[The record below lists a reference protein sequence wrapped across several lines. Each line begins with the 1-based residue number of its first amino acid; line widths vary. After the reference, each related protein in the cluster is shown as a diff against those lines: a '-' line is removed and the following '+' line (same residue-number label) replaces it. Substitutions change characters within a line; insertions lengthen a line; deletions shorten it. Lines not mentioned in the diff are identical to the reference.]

1 MQESA
6 HPKPASG
13 HASALDGSTTSGR
26 TSSELLL
33 DELAA
38 ERGRN
43 RLAAV
48 LTGLTGLGLAVG
60 VLAVVI
66 GRAYGAP
73 STGWL
78 ADYLGVGGTP
88 GLIAAAGLA
97 VAFLAGGVPAAAE
110 AIAELTREGKLDID
124 LLMVLAAVAAALVGE
139 PRDGA
144 VLLFL
149 FSLAG
154 TLEDNAFTN
163 TKGAVAAL
171 MQLKPETATLLD
183 DGEARVVPADLV
195 PIGARLLVR
204 PGERVPLDGVLESG
218 ASSVDQS
225 PITGESVPV
234 DKEVGDAL
242 FAGSINGYGAL
253 ELRVTKDASSST
265 LARMIELVTVARASR
280 SPSQRFSDWFGQRYT
295 VLVIVGTAL
304 ALGAFLLL
312 GTEPRAA
319 FYKAATLLVVASPCA
334 IVISVPAAVLSAL
347 ARAARMGV
355 LFKGGGAL
363 ERFGA
368 VDTVAFDKTG
378 TLTEGR
384 LQLTDALAFGASEDD
399 ALAAAAAIEAA
410 SDHPLAKTLCRAA
423 TARGLVGPAPSDVV
437 AVPGKGLVGKLA
449 GLPHWAG
456 NRKLAAELGIQL
468 PDEVSQ
474 ALSRL
479 EGQGKTVVLF
489 GDPARVTGLFGLADV
504 VRPSAAGALSRLA
517 DAGVKRFAMLT
528 GDHATVAAG
537 VARTLGLAAD
547 SVRSDLLPDEKVAA
561 VVELAK
567 GGKVAFVGDGV
578 NDAAA
583 LASADVGVAMGVAGS
598 DAALEAADVALLS
611 DDLARLPE
619 AFALA
624 KRANMVIRQNLA
636 FALGIMV
643 LMVVVTVFFHL
654 PLPLG
659 VIGHEGGTIL
669 VVTNGLRLL
678 GFAPQAPAKAAHPA
692 TSLSTTAG

>member
-1 MQESA
+1 M
-6 HPKPASG
+6 
-13 HASALDGSTTSGR
+13 
-26 TSSELLL
+26 
-33 DELAA
+33 
-38 ERGRN
+38 
-43 RLAAV
+43 AAV
-48 LTGLTGLGLAVG
+48 FTGLTGLGLAAA
-60 VLAVVI
+60 VLAVVV
-66 GRAYGAP
+66 GRAYDGQG
-73 STGWL
+73 SGWL
-78 ADYLGVGGTP
+78 ADYVGVGGVA
-88 GLIAAAGLA
+88 GLVAAVGLA

-110 AIAELTREGKLDID
+110 ALAELTRERKFDID

-154 TLEDNAFTN
+154 TLEDHAFTN

-171 MQLKPETATLLD
+171 MQLKPETATLLEGD
-183 DGEARVVPADLV
+183 ELRVVPSDSV

-204 PGERVPLDGVLESG
+204 PGERVPLDGVLERG

-234 DKEVGDAL
+234 DKAVGDAL

-265 LARMIELVTVARASR
+265 LARMIELVTEARASR

-295 VLVIVGTAL
+295 VLVIAGTAL
-304 ALGAFLLL
+304 ALAAFLLS
-312 GTEPRAA
+312 GTDPHAA

-368 VDTVAFDKTG
+368 VTTIAFDKTG

-384 LQLTDALAFGASEDD
+384 MQVTNIMAFGQSDD
-399 ALAAAAAIEAA
+399 AALAAAAAIEAA
-410 SDHPLAKTLCRAA
+410 SDHPLAKALCLAA
-423 TARGLVGPAPSDVV
+423 DSRGLACPTPSDVV

-449 GLPHWAG
+449 GTPHWVG
-456 NRKLAAELGIQL
+456 NRKLAAELGVGL
-468 PDEVSQ
+468 AEEAAA
-474 ALSRL
+474 ALARL
-479 EGQGKTVVLF
+479 ESAGKTVVIL
-489 GDPARVTGLFGLADV
+489 GDAQRVTGLFGMADV
-504 VRPSAAGALSRLA
+504 VRPSAAPALSQLA
-517 DAGVKRFAMLT
+517 RAGVKRFAMLT
-528 GDHATVAAG
+528 GDHAAVARDVG
-537 VARTLGLAAD
+537 RTLGLG
-547 SVRSDLLPDEKVAA
+547 SEGVRADLLPDEKVA
-561 VVELAK
+561 VVRELGA
-567 GGKVAFVGDGV
+567 GGTVAFVGDGV

-611 DDLARLPE
+611 DDLSRLPE
-619 AFALA
+619 AFELA
-624 KRANMVIRQNLA
+624 KRANGVIRQNLA

-643 LMVVVTVFFHL
+643 LMVIVTLFSHL

-669 VVTNGLRLL
+669 VVANGLRLL
-678 GFAPQAPAKAAHPA
+678 GFAPRAHKDAERPA
-692 TSLSTTAG
+692 TTLSTSVS

>member
-1 MQESA
+1 MREPERPNTGA
-6 HPKPASG
+6 GHAAASG
-13 HASALDGSTTSGR
+13 ETPRSASEG
-26 TSSELLL
+26 LL

-43 RLAAV
+43 RMAAV
-48 LTGLTGLGLAVG
+48 FTGLTGLGLAAA
-60 VLAVVI
+60 VLAVVV
-66 GRAYGAP
+66 GRAYDGQG
-73 STGWL
+73 SGWL
-78 ADYLGVGGTP
+78 ADYVGVGGVA
-88 GLIAAAGLA
+88 GLVAAVGLA

-110 AIAELTREGKLDID
+110 ALAELTRERKFDID

-154 TLEDNAFTN
+154 TLEDHAFTN

-171 MQLKPETATLLD
+171 MQLKPETATLLEGD
-183 DGEARVVPADLV
+183 ELRVVPSDSV

-204 PGERVPLDGVLESG
+204 PGERVPLDGVLERG

-234 DKEVGDAL
+234 DKAVGDAL

-265 LARMIELVTVARASR
+265 LARMIELVTEARASR

-295 VLVIVGTAL
+295 VLVIAGTAL
-304 ALGAFLLL
+304 ALAAFLLS
-312 GTEPRAA
+312 GTDPHAA

-368 VDTVAFDKTG
+368 VTTIAFDKTG

-384 LQLTDALAFGASEDD
+384 MQVTNIMAFGQSDD
-399 ALAAAAAIEAA
+399 AALAAAAAIEAA
-410 SDHPLAKTLCRAA
+410 SDHPLAKALCLAA
-423 TARGLVGPAPSDVV
+423 DSRGLACPTPSDVV

-449 GLPHWAG
+449 GTPHWVG
-456 NRKLAAELGIQL
+456 NRKLAAELGVGL
-468 PDEVSQ
+468 AEEAAA
-474 ALSRL
+474 ALARL
-479 EGQGKTVVLF
+479 ESAGKTVVIL
-489 GDPARVTGLFGLADV
+489 GDAQRVTGLFGMADV
-504 VRPSAAGALSRLA
+504 VRPSAAPALSQLA
-517 DAGVKRFAMLT
+517 RAGVKRFAMLT
-528 GDHATVAAG
+528 GDHAAVARDVG
-537 VARTLGLAAD
+537 RTLGLG
-547 SVRSDLLPDEKVAA
+547 SEGVRADLLPDEKVA
-561 VVELAK
+561 VVRELGA
-567 GGKVAFVGDGV
+567 GGTVAFVGDGV

-611 DDLARLPE
+611 DDLSRLPE
-619 AFALA
+619 AFELA
-624 KRANMVIRQNLA
+624 KRANGVIRQNLA

-643 LMVVVTVFFHL
+643 LMVIVTLFSHL

-669 VVTNGLRLL
+669 VVANGLRLL
-678 GFAPQAPAKAAHPA
+678 GFAPRAHKDAERPA
-692 TSLSTTAG
+692 TTLSTSVR

>member
-1 MQESA
+1 MREPERPNTGAGPAAPAGEGPSQARSA
-6 HPKPASG
+6 
-13 HASALDGSTTSGR
+13 
-26 TSSELLL
+26 SERLL

-48 LTGLTGLGLAVG
+48 FTGLTGLGLAVA

-66 GRAYGAP
+66 GRAHGGRGA
-73 STGWL
+73 GWL
-78 ADYLGVGGTP
+78 ADYVGVGGAA
-88 GLIAAAGLA
+88 GLVAAVGLA
-97 VAFLAGGVPAAAE
+97 VAFLAGGVPAAA
-110 AIAELTREGKLDID
+110 AALAELTRERKFDID

-154 TLEDNAFTN
+154 TLEDHAFTN

-171 MQLKPETATLLD
+171 MKLKPETATLLEGD
-183 DGEARVVPADLV
+183 ELRVVPSDSV

-204 PGERVPLDGVLESG
+204 PGERVPLDGVLERG

-234 DKEVGDAL
+234 DKAVGDAL

-253 ELRVTKDASSST
+253 EVRVTKDASSST
-265 LARMIELVTVARASR
+265 LARMIELVTAARASR

-304 ALGAFLLL
+304 ALGAFLLS
-312 GTEPRAA
+312 GTDPHAA

-368 VDTVAFDKTG
+368 VTTIAFDKTG

-384 LQLTDALAFGASEDD
+384 MHVTDVVAFGQSEDA

-410 SDHPLAKTLCRAA
+410 SDHPLAKALCRAA
-423 TARGLVGPAPSDVV
+423 DSRGLAGPTASDVV
-437 AVPGKGLVGKLA
+437 AVPGKGVVGKLA
-449 GLPHWAG
+449 GTPYWVG
-456 NRKLAAELGIQL
+456 NRKLAAELGVGL
-468 PDEVSQ
+468 AEEAA
-474 ALSRL
+474 ALARL
-479 EGQGKTVVLF
+479 ESAGKTVVIL
-489 GDPARVTGLFGLADV
+489 GDAQRVTGLFGMADV
-504 VRPSAAGALSRLA
+504 VRPSAARALSQLA
-517 DAGVKRFAMLT
+517 RAGVRRFAMLT
-528 GDHATVAAG
+528 GDHAAVALDVG
-537 VARTLGLAAD
+537 RTLGLRPEE
-547 SVRSDLLPDEKVAA
+547 VRADLLPDEKVT
-561 VVELAK
+561 VVGELGAS
-567 GGKVAFVGDGV
+567 GTVAFVGDGV

-583 LASADVGVAMGVAGS
+583 LATADVGVAMGVAGS

-611 DDLARLPE
+611 DDLSRLPE
-619 AFALA
+619 AFELA
-624 KRANMVIRQNLA
+624 KRANGVIRQNLA

-643 LMVVVTVFFHL
+643 LMVIITLFSHL

-669 VVTNGLRLL
+669 VVANGLRLL
-678 GFAPQAPAKAAHPA
+678 GFTPRAHKDADRPA
-692 TSLSTTAG
+692 TALSTSVS